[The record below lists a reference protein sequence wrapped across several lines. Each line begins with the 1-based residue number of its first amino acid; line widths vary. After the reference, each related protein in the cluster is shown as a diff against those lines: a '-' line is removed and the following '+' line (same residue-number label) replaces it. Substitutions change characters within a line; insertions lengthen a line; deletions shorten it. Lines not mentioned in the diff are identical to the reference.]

1 MLVEDLPPIFLRVMA
16 FVFGSLWGSFFNV
29 AIYRWPREM
38 SVVSPPSHCPAC
50 GAPVPAW
57 RNVPILNY
65 ALSRGRAACCG
76 AKLTP
81 RYLLVE
87 LLCGVLALALME
99 RLALSTP
106 EAELAPRLVEVAL
119 YFVFVGGLVVATF
132 TDLEWMM
139 IPDEVTLP
147 GAALGLAT
155 VGQRDGDIEAMA
167 IGAGLGYL
175 VVQVLFV
182 WSYERLTGR
191 RGMGEGDAK
200 LLLFIGAF
208 VGWQGVLFAIAAG
221 SLQGIVVA
229 AVAAPR
235 KPMAPTSSRPTTVP
249 ATSTATTRAMRRPR
263 RREGLSDRPDPRPS
277 RRKLGRDAA
286 GARVAPPPPLRSLP
300 RRRRPRGGSSSRT
313 ACSMV
318 PRLLRRRLIARN
330 RASTRDGQSRSHS
343 TTST

>member
-1 MLVEDLPPIFLRVMA
+1 MLVEDLPPIFLRLVA
-16 FVFGSLWGSFFNV
+16 FVFGALWGSFFNV

-38 SVVSPPSHCPAC
+38 SVVSPPSHCPSC

-57 RNVPILNY
+57 RNVPILAY

-87 LLCGVLALALME
+87 VLCGVLALALLE
-99 RLALSTP
+99 RLALATP
-106 EAELAPRLVEVAL
+106 QAELAPRLIETGL

-155 VGQRDGDIEAMA
+155 VALRDVDAEAMA

-175 VVQVLFV
+175 VVQILFV
-182 WSYERLTGR
+182 WSYERLLGR

-200 LLLFIGAF
+200 LLLFVGAF
-208 VGWQGVLFAIAAG
+208 TGWQGVLFAIAAG
-221 SLQGIVVA
+221 SLQGIVM
-229 AVAAPR
+229 AVLSLATRKPLAPSEQLAEDGIANEGGETRARCVDVGGEIPPTNVTPSPERPPTSEAAPE
-235 KPMAPTSSRPTTVP
+235 P
-249 ATSTATTRAMRRPR
+249 ALRLRLPF
-263 RREGLSDRPDPRPS
+263 GPFLS
-277 RRKLGRDAA
+277 LAA
-286 GARVAPPPPLRSLP
+286 LEWLFFGD
-300 RRRRPRGGSSSRT
+300 
-313 ACSMV
+313 
-318 PRLLRRRLIARN
+318 RLLEWYL
-330 RASTRDGQSRSHS
+330 GLFELG
-343 TTST
+343 

>member
-1 MLVEDLPPIFLRVMA
+1 MLVDDLPPIVLRVMA

-38 SVVSPPSHCPAC
+38 SVVSPPSHCPSC

-57 RNVPILNY
+57 RNVPILAY

-87 LLCGVLALALME
+87 ILCGVLALALVE
-99 RLALSTP
+99 RFVLAGP
-106 EAELAPRLVEVAL
+106 NAELAPRLIEAAL
-119 YFVFVGGLVVATF
+119 YFTFVGGLVVATF

-155 VGQRDGDIEAMA
+155 VGLRETDVETMA
-167 IGAGLGYL
+167 IGAGVGYL

-182 WSYERLTGR
+182 WSYERLIGR

-200 LLLFIGAF
+200 LLLFVGAF
-208 VGWQGVLFAIAAG
+208 TGWQGVLFAIAAG
-221 SLQGIVVA
+221 SMQGIVVA
-229 AVAAPR
+229 AISLATR
-235 KPMAPTSSRPTTVP
+235 KPLAPEEHAADDGPGNVGAAEAPSARCVDVGGPSSPIE
-249 ATSTATTRAMRRPR
+249 TRD
-263 RREGLSDRPDPRPS
+263 EERPS
-277 RRKLGRDAA
+277 EDIPSEEPA
-286 GARVAPPPPLRSLP
+286 GAPPEPKAEPTLRLRLPFGPFLALAALEWLFFGDRVVEWYLSFFE
-300 RRRRPRGGSSSRT
+300 
-313 ACSMV
+313 V
-318 PRLLRRRLIARN
+318 
-330 RASTRDGQSRSHS
+330 
-343 TTST
+343 

>member
-106 EAELAPRLVEVAL
+106 EAELAPRLIEVAL

-229 AVAAPR
+229 AVALATR
-235 KPMAPTSSRPTTVP
+235 KPMAPDEFAADDGPGNLDGEEPPARCVDLGGEVSPTDV
-249 ATSTATTRAMRRPR
+249 
-263 RREGLSDRPDPRPS
+263 
-277 RRKLGRDAA
+277 
-286 GARVAPPPPLRSLP
+286 PPPEPKDSGETPPEPALRLRLP
-300 RRRRPRGGSSSRT
+300 FGPFLAVAALEWLFFGDRVLEWYLGFFDAG
-313 ACSMV
+313 
-318 PRLLRRRLIARN
+318 
-330 RASTRDGQSRSHS
+330 
-343 TTST
+343 